1 MRIRNLLYE
10 TALIL
15 LASVLVGFGSH
26 IPLIKRYFQGEFR
39 YGFISLENF
48 PSMVYITLPEA
59 EELFQEG
66 RSIFIDSRTEDAYNE
81 SHIVGAVN
89 IPYEKFNEF
98 FRDIIFPLEQTLVV
112 YCDGTECKSSTAVAK
127 LLYERGFRNIK
138 IFFGGWAEWIAHSLP
153 VSEGNDT
160 K

>member
-26 IPLIKRYFQGEFR
+26 IPLIKRYFQGDFR
-39 YGFISLENF
+39 YGFLSLEKF
-48 PSMVYITLPEA
+48 PSMVYISLPEA

-81 SHIVGAVN
+81 GHIVGAVN
-89 IPYEKFNEF
+89 IPYEKFDEVF
-98 FRDIIFPLEQTLVV
+98 HDSMFPLEQTLVV
-112 YCDGTECKSSTAVAK
+112 YCDGSECKSSTAAAK
-127 LLYERGFRNIK
+127 LLYERGFCNIK